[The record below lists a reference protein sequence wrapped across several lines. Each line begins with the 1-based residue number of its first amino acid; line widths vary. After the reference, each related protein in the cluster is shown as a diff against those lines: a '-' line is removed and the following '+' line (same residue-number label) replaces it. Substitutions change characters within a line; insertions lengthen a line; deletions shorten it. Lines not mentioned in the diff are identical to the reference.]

1 MTETEQRIT
10 AIELQRRNPE
20 RVNVFLNGAFAFGL
34 PLTAVADFQLKR
46 DRVLTPL
53 EISELKELDD
63 TAKATDAAIRLLTS
77 RPRSV
82 HEIRD
87 RLKRKE
93 YGDETIDRVIE
104 RLREW
109 RYIDD
114 EAFTRYWVENRE
126 SNRPRG
132 RRLLEQELRQK
143 GVERETVRETLDEVG
158 IDERAGALEI
168 ARNKMRSYRDEEES
182 VARRRLGAFL
192 ARRGYGYEVVKPVL
206 DQLFGESGDDD
217 ADAIE

>member
-1 MTETEQRIT
+1 MNEPEGRIT
-10 AIELQRRNPE
+10 AIERQRRNPE
-20 RVNVFLNGAFAFGL
+20 RVNVFLDGAFAFGL
-34 PLTAVADFQLKR
+34 PVNAVVDFQLKTGR
-46 DRVLTPL
+46 QLTTV
-53 EISELKELDD
+53 EIEELKELDD
-63 TAKATDAAIRLLTS
+63 TAKAIDAAIRLLTS

-82 HEIRD
+82 REITD

-93 YGDETIDRVIE
+93 YGDETIERVIA

-114 EAFTRYWVENRE
+114 EAFARYWVENRE

-143 GVERETVRETLDEVG
+143 GVERETVRETLDDSG

-168 ARNKMRSYRDEEES
+168 ARAKLRSYRNEEES

-192 ARRGYGYEVVKPVL
+192 ARRGYGYDVVKPVL
-206 DQLFGESGDDD
+206 DELFGET
-217 ADAIE
+217 EFEE

>member
-1 MTETEQRIT
+1 MTEPEQRIT

-34 PLTAVADFQLKR
+34 PLNAVADFQLKR

-53 EISELKELDD
+53 EIAELKELDD

-168 ARNKMRSYRDEEES
+168 ARTKMRSYRDEEES

-206 DQLFGESGDDD
+206 DQLFGESGDDE
-217 ADAIE
+217 AGVIE